1 MIRYVG
7 GLLLGIML
15 GALAASTLL
24 YFNPLAARNPL
35 SPLSVSSNRMLSL
48 SYSAVPKDS
57 IVYTNNGE
65 SRVQPHPEKVR
76 DLWEAPIRH
85 SEVLVT
91 VIKDSRNN
99 AAGIGIKFSSDSE
112 RTRVISGEA
121 LVDSAWHI
129 HLIERGSLFVEQT
142 ENYWNFLR
150 KIVLPAYWSTSNH
163 WIGVWNGNITV
174 GPGALGTAA
183 VSGGTGEFAGLD
195 SEAVEAVH
203 ASAYSVSQ
211 GPVAMDGRLTIDI
224 TGKIELTATDASG
237 PE

>member
-1 MIRYVG
+1 VIKYVA
-7 GLLLGIML
+7 GLVLGIVL
-15 GALAASTLL
+15 GALAAATLL

-35 SPLSVSSNRMLSL
+35 TPLSVSNNEMLSL
-48 SYSAVPKDS
+48 GYSAVPTDA

-76 DLWEAPIRH
+76 ELWEAPIRR

-91 VIKDSRNN
+91 VVTDSRNN
-99 AAGIGIKFSSDSE
+99 PAGIGIKFSSDSE
-112 RTRVISGEA
+112 KTRLINGEA

-129 HLIERGSLFVEQT
+129 HLVERGSLFVEQT

-150 KIVLPAYWSTSNH
+150 NIVLPAYWSASNH
-163 WIGVWNGNITV
+163 WKGIWNGNMTV

-183 VSGGTGEFAGLD
+183 VSGGTGEFAGLE
-195 SEAVEAVH
+195 SEAVEAVN

-211 GPVAMDGRLTIDI
+211 GPVAMEGRLTIDV
-224 TGKIELTATDASG
+224 TGNIELTASDAADR
-237 PE
+237 